1 MSAMETDELV
11 SQVMKTV
18 RIEGELYR
26 AYEKGFDQGLKKGRK
41 IGRELGR
48 KISRELGKEIGFEEG
63 KVMGLEEGS
72 RDTEFKFISKLL
84 EKFTPEEIAADYDVS
99 IQRVY
104 EIQEKIKKEK

>member
-11 SQVMKTV
+11 SEVMKTV

-26 AYEKGFDQGLKKGRK
+26 AYEKGFDQGLKEGKK
-41 IGRELGR
+41 FSRELG
-48 KISRELGKEIGFEEG
+48 KEIGCELGKEIGFEEG
-63 KVMGLEEGS
+63 S
-72 RDTEFKFISKLL
+72 RDTESKFISKLL

>member
-1 MSAMETDELV
+1 M
-11 SQVMKTV
+11 
-18 RIEGELYR
+18 
-26 AYEKGFDQGLKKGRK
+26 
-41 IGRELGR
+41 
-48 KISRELGKEIGFEEG
+48 GKEIGFEEG

-84 EKFTPEEIAADYDVS
+84 EKFTPEEIVADYDVS